1 MIEVFG
7 NWLDTTVQDTVRSLK
22 INSCGA
28 QTIGT
33 EADTFYGVLSHLSTY
48 SNMYFM
54 SCPDLSNWRK
64 FKVNV
69 RFPPHKAAAEKSLW
83 RPTMISIRH
92 ECCMP
97 DSLYSNNAGMKN
109 IYRIKAD
116 TISSL
121 NRKNEKQLTDVAVKF
136 RDEFSQPLFL

>member
-69 RFPPHKAAAEKSLW
+69 RFPPHKAAAEKKPVETYHDFHSARMLYAGQSVFKQCGDEKH
-83 RPTMISIRH
+83 ISH
-92 ECCMP
+92 E
-97 DSLYSNNAGMKN
+97 SGHYIITKSK
-109 IYRIKAD
+109 
-116 TISSL
+116 
-121 NRKNEKQLTDVAVKF
+121 E
-136 RDEFSQPLFL
+136 